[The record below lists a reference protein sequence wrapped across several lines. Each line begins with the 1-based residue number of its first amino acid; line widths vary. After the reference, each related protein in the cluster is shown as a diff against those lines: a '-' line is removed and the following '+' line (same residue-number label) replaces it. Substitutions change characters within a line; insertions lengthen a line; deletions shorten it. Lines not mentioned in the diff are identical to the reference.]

1 MIRIRA
7 LLFLCCC
14 LFAAPAQ
21 AGLGAENICLVVNS
35 RSWASRAIA
44 NHYAELRHIPPRNVI
59 EVDWPAQVD
68 MTTLPEFRLKLLTP
82 ILKEIQLRGLASQ
95 IDAIV
100 YSSDFPYA
108 VRFGEGKSPA
118 ERLAVGSLTSMTS
131 FVAAS
136 LAEAPPDFTKALNPY
151 AARAL
156 TAKERPLPGFQ
167 SRIGRA
173 GANVGEPIYLSVM
186 LAYTSGRG
194 NSVDEALAYLQRSAA
209 ADGLLPKGTIYYCR
223 NSDVRSTTRERG
235 FADAVTRLEKLGVAA
250 AVIDGKLPD
259 GKNDVQGAMLG
270 VADFSWRSS
279 RATIKPGAICEHLT
293 SYGGI
298 LHPRKGQTPLSE
310 LLRYGA
316 AGTSGTVVEPYA
328 VAAKF
333 PDPLLHVFYAQGAT
347 LAEAYYASVLA
358 PYQLLIV
365 GEPLC
370 APWAKVPKV
379 SVQGLAADEIIDG
392 NRSVTVA
399 LENTPAGYSAA
410 SCDWFLDGLH
420 VRRGKLE
427 EPFEIDPAT
436 LGQGWHE
443 LRAVAISADPMAM
456 QARAIV
462 PFMVATGDS
471 KTETAWNVP
480 AKALLGETV
489 QVELS
494 ATGAKSIELFH
505 NAVSL
510 GRIRGAQGKIAV
522 DTSRLGLGPVRLTAL
537 ATFPGGRPP
546 VTFAPKSIAIEPP
559 TPLRSATPPV
569 SATLARG
576 IELQWAGGK
585 SGVAQS
591 TAQLDWLA
599 EAGVPND
606 APFSGEAWFDVDRDD
621 VYQFQ
626 LRFNGQFSLSVDG
639 RELFSKDT
647 RLKEQHFI
655 PVALQ
660 SGQHLLK
667 FQGKSIKAP
676 NCDLRFGSTPV
687 DFLEGQRFRHVN

>member
-1 MIRIRA
+1 MSRIHA
-7 LLFLCCC
+7 VLFLCCC
-14 LFAAPAQ
+14 LAASSAQ
-21 AGLGAENICLVVNS
+21 AGLGPENICLVVNS
-35 RSWASRAIA
+35 RSWASRTIA
-44 NHYAELRHIPPRNVI
+44 NHYAEMRHIPPRNVV
-59 EVDWPAQVD
+59 EVDWPAQID

-82 ILKEIQLRGLASQ
+82 ILKEIQLRGLAPQ

-131 FVAAS
+131 LAPAS

-173 GANVGEPIYLSVM
+173 GSNVGEPIYLSVM

-194 NSVDEALAYLQRSAA
+194 NSVEEALAYLERSAA
-209 ADGLLPKGTIYYCR
+209 ADGAIPKGTIYYCR

-250 AVIDGKLPD
+250 AIADGELPD

-270 VADFSWRSS
+270 VADFSWKSS
-279 RATIKPGAICEHLT
+279 RSTIKPGAICEHLT

-347 LAEAYYASVLA
+347 LAEAFYASVLA

-370 APWAKVPKV
+370 TPWAKMPKV
-379 SVQGLAADEIIDG
+379 SVQGLAADEVIDAK
-392 NRSVTVA
+392 RSVTVA
-399 LENTPAGYSAA
+399 LENVPAGYSAA
-410 SCDWFLDGLH
+410 NCDWFLDGLH
-420 VRRGKLE
+420 ARRGKLE
-427 EPFEIDPAT
+427 EPFEIDAT
-436 LGQGWHE
+436 ALGQGWHE
-443 LRAVAISADPMAM
+443 LRAVAISADAMAT

-462 PFMVATGDS
+462 PFNVAAGANVIDAT
-471 KTETAWNVP
+471 WNCP
-480 AKALLGETV
+480 AKAIFGETL

-510 GRIRGAQGKIAV
+510 GRIRGAQGKIALE
-522 DTSRLGLGPVRLTAL
+522 TSQLGMGPVRLTAL
-537 ATFPGGRPP
+537 ATVPGGRPP
-546 VTFAPKSIAIEPP
+546 VAFAPKLIEIAPP
-559 TPLRSATPPV
+559 VAHRSATPPV

-576 IELQWAGGK
+576 IELQWPGGK

-606 APFSGEAWFDVDRDD
+606 APFTGDAWFNVDRDD

-655 PVALQ
+655 PVALKA
-660 SGQHLLK
+660 GQHRLQLK
-667 FQGKSIKAP
+667 GKSIKVP
-676 NCDLRFGSTPV
+676 NCDLRFGSSPV
-687 DFLEGQRFRHVN
+687 DFLEGQNFRHVN